1 MEVKRINKFACLVQ
15 MNNCFK
21 FYRSDLTF
29 YMDDNVSRN
38 QKRVKTKVSL
48 NLDMNVT
55 SQTFLKPQT
64 KIMISE

>member
-21 FYRSDLTF
+21 FYRIDLTF
-29 YMDDNVSRN
+29 YMEDYVSWN
-38 QKRVKTKVSL
+38 QKRAKTKISL

-55 SQTFLKPQT
+55 S
-64 KIMISE
+64 